1 MQSATTVTFKEN
13 TMSAAFHDVAATP
26 SPSSERFPAASRS
39 RTRDLLRFVGAALMA
54 GLIASLVLMAAI
66 LVFASHA
73 YAQSEPSSR
82 VGDDLQ
88 YGALLL
94 SDGAGGRV
102 AAPLLDTVV
111 QAELSGLIAR
121 VKVVQTFKNPSDTV
135 REGVYAFPLPETAA
149 VDHLEMKIGERRI
162 QGQIKERQQARQIYE
177 QAKQEGK
184 KAALVEQWRP
194 NLFTTHIAPIGPDDE
209 IVVEIEYQQSLRYDQ
224 GVFSW
229 RFPLAITPRYSP
241 AQHQDF
247 ENKQSD
253 EPALREMPLRM
264 DGSAHSLVANPV
276 SFDILLAPGAPI
288 REVHSRYHGV
298 VMKDLGGGRY
308 HITLEEDSVPA
319 DRDFELT
326 WAPHTGQAPQAV
338 LFTERFADEDYW
350 YLMLMPASE
359 SATQTVRLPREVTYI
374 IDTSGSMGGAPIQQ
388 AKDALQMAL
397 DRLRPG
403 DFFNVIEFN
412 SITKPLF
419 TVPVAVDTASL
430 KKARA
435 FVSKLKAD
443 GGTEMAPALKHA
455 LEAPPTPGMIG
466 QVVFLTDGAV
476 DNEEQLFALIQDR
489 LGERRLFTVG
499 IGSAPNSYFMTRAAE
514 FGRGTF
520 TFISD
525 IHEVGERMALLFQ
538 KLESPALTD
547 VKAQWPM
554 AVDMWPTLVGDLYQG
569 EPVVIV
575 GKTTAGGTNTPAP
588 QGALTLQG
596 AVSGKGWNSALTL
609 SEAVPTSGIAALW
622 ARRKID
628 VLLDEGRRQHNPE
641 MMRDEVVQL
650 ALKHHL
656 VSRFTSLV
664 AVDVTPSFP
673 SNTSVEK
680 TALSPALPHGMDVS
694 MAGLPAGSTSATW
707 NLLGGVLALLLA
719 WVLAWPLK
727 YRQVLRGAWNEK

>member
-1 MQSATTVTFKEN
+1 
-13 TMSAAFHDVAATP
+13 MSAAFPDAATRSS
-26 SPSSERFPAASRS
+26 SPSERFSAMNRN
-39 RTRDLLRFVGAALMA
+39 RVRDLLRFVGAALMT
-54 GLIASLVLMAAI
+54 GLIASLVLMATI
-66 LVFASHA
+66 LFFASHA
-73 YAQSEPSSR
+73 YAQNEPSPFA
-82 VGDDLQ
+82 GDDLQ

-94 SDGAGGRV
+94 SDDVGGSV

-111 QAELSGLIAR
+111 QAELSGLMAR
-121 VKVVQTFKNPSDTV
+121 VKVIQTFKNPSDAV

-184 KAALVEQWRP
+184 KTALVEQWRP
-194 NLFTTHIAPIGPDDE
+194 NLFTTRIAPIGPDDE

-241 AQHQDF
+241 VPYQASESKHG
-247 ENKQSD
+247 S
-253 EPALREMPLRM
+253 EPTLREMPLSVN
-264 DGSAHSLVANPV
+264 GEAHRLVANPV
-276 SFDILLAPGAPI
+276 RFDITLAPGAPI
-288 REVHSRYHGV
+288 REVHSRYHSV
-298 VMKDLGGGRY
+298 VMEDLGGGRY
-308 HITLEEDSVPA
+308 RVTLEENSVPA

-326 WAPHTGQAPQAV
+326 WTPHTGQAPQAA

-359 SATQTVRLPREVTYI
+359 PTAHTVRLPREVTFI

-388 AKDALQMAL
+388 AKDALLMAL
-397 DRLRPG
+397 KRLRSG

-419 TVPVAVDTASL
+419 AVPVAVDAASL
-430 KKARA
+430 QKARA
-435 FVSKLKAD
+435 FVSKLRAD
-443 GGTEMAPALKHA
+443 GGTEMVPALKLA
-455 LEAPPTPGMIG
+455 LEAPPIPDMIG

-476 DNEEQLFALIQDR
+476 GNEEQLFDLIQDK
-489 LGERRLFTVG
+489 LNERRLFTVG
-499 IGSAPNSYFMTRAAE
+499 IGSAPNSYFMNRAAE

-525 IHEVGERMALLFQ
+525 IHEVGEKMAALFQ
-538 KLESPALTD
+538 KLETPALTD

-554 AVDMWPTLVGDLYQG
+554 AVDMWPTVVGDLYQG

-575 GKTTAGGTNTPAP
+575 GKTATNGK

-596 AVSGKGWNSALTL
+596 AVGGKGWNSALTL
-609 SEAVPTSGIAALW
+609 DEATPASGIAALW

-628 VLLDEGRRQHNPE
+628 ALLDESRRQGNSE
-641 MMRDEVVQL
+641 IARDEVVQL
-650 ALKHHL
+650 ALKHRL

-673 SNTSVEK
+673 SNMSIEK
-680 TALSPALPHGMDVS
+680 TALSPTSPNVS
-694 MAGLPAGSTSATW
+694 MVGLPAGSTAAAW
-707 NLLGGVLALLLA
+707 NILAGVLALLLA
-719 WVLAWPLK
+719 WALAWPLK
-727 YRQVLRGAWNEK
+727 ERQVWRFRW

>member
-1 MQSATTVTFKEN
+1 MPATFP
-13 TMSAAFHDVAATP
+13 DVAAATP
-26 SPSSERFPAASRS
+26 SPSRERFPAMNRS
-39 RTRDLLRFVGAALMA
+39 GVRDLLRFVGAALIT
-54 GLIASLVLMAAI
+54 GLVASLLLMAAI
-66 LVFASHA
+66 LFFASHA
-73 YAQSEPSSR
+73 YAQNNPSR
-82 VGDDLQ
+82 FVGDDLQ
-88 YGALLL
+88 CGALLL
-94 SDGAGGRV
+94 SDGAGGRE
-102 AAPLLDTVV
+102 AALLLDTVV
-111 QAELSGLIAR
+111 QAELNGLIAR
-121 VKVVQTFKNPSDTV
+121 VKVVQTFKNPSDSI

-177 QAKQEGK
+177 QAIQEGK

-194 NLFTTHIAPIGPDDE
+194 NLFTTSIAPIGPDDE

-241 AQHQDF
+241 GGIMMPEGDT
-247 ENKQSD
+247 QS
-253 EPALREMPLRM
+253 
-264 DGSAHSLVANPV
+264 VAAGEAELLPDCSCDVWADLGNPV
-276 SFDILLAPGAPI
+276 RFDITLAPGAPI

-298 VMKDLGGGRY
+298 VMEDLGGGRY
-308 HITLEEDSVPA
+308 RVTLEEDSVPA

-326 WAPHTGQAPQAV
+326 WTPHTGHAPQAA

-359 SATQTVRLPREVTYI
+359 PATQAVRMQREVTFI
-374 IDTSGSMGGAPIQQ
+374 IDTSGSMSGAPMQQ
-388 AKDALQMAL
+388 AKDALLMAL
-397 DRLRPG
+397 TRLQHG

-412 SITKPLF
+412 SVTKPLF
-419 TVPVAVDTASL
+419 SAPVAVDAASL
-430 KKARA
+430 RKARA
-435 FVSKLKAD
+435 FVSKLYAD
-443 GGTEMAPALKHA
+443 GGTEMFPALKLA

-466 QVVFLTDGAV
+466 QVIFLTDGAV
-476 DNEEQLFALIQDR
+476 SNEEQLFNLIQDR
-489 LGERRLFTVG
+489 LNERRLFTVG
-499 IGSAPNSYFMTRAAE
+499 IGSAPNSYFMNRAAE

-525 IHEVGERMALLFQ
+525 IHEVNEKMAALFQ
-538 KLESPALTD
+538 KLETPALTD

-575 GKTTAGGTNTPAP
+575 GKTATGGK

-596 AVSGKGWNSALTL
+596 AVSGKGWSSALTL
-609 SEAVPTSGIAALW
+609 NEATPASGIATLW

-628 VLLDEGRRQHNPE
+628 ALLDEGRRQGNSE

-673 SNTSVEK
+673 SDMSIEK
-680 TALSPALPHGMDVS
+680 TALPLASPNVS
-694 MAGLPAGSTSATW
+694 MAGLPAGSTSAAW
-707 NLLGGVLALLLA
+707 NMLGGALALLLA
-719 WVLAWPLK
+719 WMLK
-727 YRQVLRGAWNEK
+727 RRRVWRLGW

>member
-1 MQSATTVTFKEN
+1 MSAT
-13 TMSAAFHDVAATP
+13 FHDVAATRSS
-26 SPSSERFPAASRS
+26 SPDRFPAMNRS
-39 RTRDLLRFVGAALMA
+39 GMRDLLRFVGAALMA

-66 LVFASHA
+66 LFFTSHA
-73 YAQSEPSSR
+73 YALNRSSPT
-82 VGDDLQ
+82 VGDGLQ

-111 QAELSGLIAR
+111 QAELNGLIAR
-121 VKVVQTFKNPSDTV
+121 VKVVQTFKNPSDAV

-149 VDHLEMKIGERRI
+149 VDHLEMKIGERWI

-194 NLFTTHIAPIGPDDE
+194 NLFTTSVAPIAPGDE

-241 AQHQDF
+241 GGAESEGAISAPRQTARTPIE
-247 ENKQSD
+247 END
-253 EPALREMPLRM
+253 HGEPALREMPLQM
-264 DGSAHSLVANPV
+264 DGGAHDLAANPV
-276 SFDILLAPGAPI
+276 RFDILLSPGAPI
-288 REVHSRYHGV
+288 REAHSRYHDV
-298 VMKDLGGGRY
+298 AMEDLGSGRY
-308 HITLEEDSVPA
+308 RVTLEEDAVPSN
-319 DRDFELT
+319 RDFELT
-326 WAPHTGQAPQAV
+326 WMPHTGQAPQAA

-359 SATQTVRLPREVTYI
+359 PSAQTDRQPREVTFI
-374 IDTSGSMGGAPIQQ
+374 IDTSGSMEGASIRQ
-388 AKDALQMAL
+388 AKDALLMAL
-397 DRLRPG
+397 ERLRPG

-412 SITKPLF
+412 STTKPLF
-419 TVPVAVDTASL
+419 TAPVAVDTASL
-430 KKARA
+430 KKAHA
-435 FVSKLKAD
+435 FVSKLRAD
-443 GGTEMAPALKHA
+443 GGTEMVPALKWA

-476 DNEEQLFALIQDR
+476 GNEEQLFELIR
-489 LGERRLFTVG
+489 NKLNARRLFTVG
-499 IGSAPNSYFMTRAAE
+499 IGSAPNAYFMNRAAE

-525 IHEVGERMALLFQ
+525 VHEVSEKMAALFQ
-538 KLESPALTD
+538 KLETPALTD

-554 AVDMWPTLVGDLYQG
+554 AIDMWPTVVGDLYQG

-575 GKTTAGGTNTPAP
+575 GKTSVSGKQGT
-588 QGALTLQG
+588 LTLQG

-609 SEAVPTSGIAALW
+609 SEALPAAGVATLW

-628 VLLDEGRRQHNPE
+628 TLLDEGRRQGDPE
-641 MMRDEVVQL
+641 AMRDEVVRL
-650 ALKHHL
+650 ALAHHL

-664 AVDVTPSFP
+664 AVDVTPSVP
-673 SNTSVEK
+673 ANVPIEK
-680 TALSPALPHGMDVS
+680 TALPLTLPEGMAVS
-694 MAGLPAGSTSATW
+694 MAGLPAGSTPALW
-707 NLLGGVLALLLA
+707 HMLYGMLALLLA
-719 WVLAWPLK
+719 WALRR
-727 YRQVLRGAWNEK
+727 RQA

>member
-1 MQSATTVTFKEN
+1 MSATV
-13 TMSAAFHDVAATP
+13 HDVAA
-26 SPSSERFPAASRS
+26 PSSSSVRFPAMKRS
-39 RTRDLLRFVGAALMA
+39 RGRDLLRFVGAALMA

-66 LVFASHA
+66 LIFASHA
-73 YAQSEPSSR
+73 YAQSEPPMR

-94 SDGAGGRV
+94 SDGAGGRE

-111 QAELSGLIAR
+111 EAELSGLIAR
-121 VKVVQTFKNPSDTV
+121 VKVIQTFKNPSDTV

-149 VDHLEMKIGERRI
+149 VDRLEMKIGERRI

-194 NLFTTHIAPIGPDDE
+194 NLFTTRIAPIGPDDE
-209 IVVEIEYQQSLRYDQ
+209 IVVEIEYQQTLRYDQ

-241 AQHQDF
+241 VQDQMA
-247 ENKQSD
+247 KKAA
-253 EPALREMPLRM
+253 EPALREMPMQM
-264 DGSAHSLVANPV
+264 DGGAHSLLANPV
-276 SFDILLAPGAPI
+276 RFDITLAPGAPI
-288 REVHSRYHGV
+288 REVHSRYHAV
-298 VMKDLGGGRY
+298 VMEDLGDGRY
-308 HITLEEDSVPA
+308 HVTLEEDSVPA

-326 WAPHTGQAPQAV
+326 WTPHTGHAPQAV

-359 SATQTVRLPREVTYI
+359 PAAQTVRLPREVTFI
-374 IDTSGSMGGAPIQQ
+374 IDTSGSMEGAPIRQ
-388 AKDALQMAL
+388 AKDALLMAL
-397 DRLRPG
+397 ERLRSG

-412 SITKPLF
+412 HITKPLF
-419 TVPVAVDTASL
+419 ATPVAVNAASL
-430 KKARA
+430 QKARA
-435 FVSKLKAD
+435 FVSKLRAD
-443 GGTEMAPALKHA
+443 GGTEMAPALKLA

-476 DNEEQLFALIQDR
+476 GNEEELFSLIQDR
-489 LGERRLFTVG
+489 LNERRLFTVG
-499 IGSAPNSYFMTRAAE
+499 IGSAPNAYFMTRSAE

-525 IHEVGERMALLFQ
+525 LHEVGEKMATLFQ

-554 AVDMWPTLVGDLYQG
+554 AVDMWPTVVGDLYQG

-575 GKTTAGGTNTPAP
+575 GKTTMGAK

-596 AVSGKGWNSALTL
+596 AVGGKGWNSALTL
-609 SEAVPTSGIAALW
+609 GEAVPASGVAALW

-628 VLLDEGRRQHNPE
+628 ALLDEGRRQGNPD
-641 MMRDEVVQL
+641 MARDEVVPL

-673 SNTSVEK
+673 SNTPIEK
-680 TALSPALPHGMDVS
+680 TAMASTLPHGMDVS
-694 MAGLPAGSTSATW
+694 MAGLPAGSTSAAW
-707 NLLGGVLALLLA
+707 NMLGGVLALLLA
-719 WVLAWPLK
+719 WALAWPMLNG
-727 YRQVLRGAWNEK
+727 RRPGH